1 MQLYNRSNNN
11 FLGASL
17 VANSGM
23 MVACAPRAKSNMFDG
38 TGSVTGAC
46 FAKDNRSDALT
57 HIFDL
62 PRTDNDDSW
71 KYFRMMG
78 HSISL
83 TDKDELIIGAPLAIP
98 EILAGVT
105 NSRNI
110 GHLLKFTKPSKKEG
124 YLAQVRGADVSPW
137 MSATLMEATKADP
150 HKSDMVGTSFAVGRF
165 FDDEDDGSSKRDV
178 VVGAPKANRLMGR
191 VYLCKDCFW
200 GKNWKRPKDQ
210 KSIFIEGTQA
220 GTRFGHSV
228 CSVNLNGRGL
238 DEVVVGAPLF
248 SKKEISSYNQFPV

>member
-1 MQLYNRSNNN
+1 MPLYNRSNDN

-78 HSISL
+78 HSLLL
-83 TDKDELIIGAPLAIP
+83 TAEGELIIGAPLATP
-98 EILAGVT
+98 NVPFVK
-105 NSRNI
+105 NRHDHDI
-110 GHLLKFTKPSKKEG
+110 GHVLIMTKSSTG
-124 YLAQVRGADVSPW
+124 YIPQAKGANSSPW
-137 MSATLMEATKADP
+137 ALRQRATKEDP
-150 HKSDMVGTSFAVGRF
+150 QKENLAGTSFALGRF

-200 GKNWKRPKDQ
+200 AKNWKRPIRQ
-210 KSIFIEGTQA
+210 KSIMIEGTQA
-220 GTRFGHSV
+220 GSRFGHSV
-228 CSVNLNGRGL
+228 CSVNLNGKGR
-238 DEVVVGAPLF
+238 DELVVGAPLF
-248 SKKEISSYNQFPV
+248 SDGKVK